1 MKVVEIRSR
10 PKVTWK
16 KLVDK
21 DLRSLHLKDGKHSGS
36 GSVEKI
42 YKCNNLL
49 AVCVLRDFTGE
60 LELFYLGGFH
70 LNGFYKGWDVNR
82 FVLLLTGHM
91 YSHCTGSSML
101 SFVPHCYAVVNV
113 FIFMDTVVRELA

>member
-42 YKCNNLL
+42 YKCNNL
-49 AVCVLRDFTGE
+49 
-60 LELFYLGGFH
+60 
-70 LNGFYKGWDVNR
+70 
-82 FVLLLTGHM
+82 
-91 YSHCTGSSML
+91 
-101 SFVPHCYAVVNV
+101 
-113 FIFMDTVVRELA
+113 